1 MKTFRLVLWVGL
13 LFLLWTPLVQG
24 AETVQVFP
32 LQHRGAAEVL
42 PLVRDMVGNAG
53 TVSSIDNKLVVK
65 GSQETLQ
72 QVAQLLAQVDI
83 PKTVL
88 QIIVRQSVNRSGQ
101 HIQTSA
107 DPSASRR
114 LSTSDDEIEQS
125 MLVNDGD
132 TATLE
137 IGRDVPFTSSM
148 AAFTGEDT
156 GYSQTRTI
164 RRVSTGF
171 TIHPELRGDKVQL
184 QVIPQLQALDDGPEG
199 PIHFQELMTNVL
211 VPLDTWY
218 NLAGQLDNHDEVS
231 REVLRLST
239 GDRYQSRDIWIK
251 IHKLA
256 E

>member
-1 MKTFRLVLWVGL
+1 MKPFRLFLYVGL
-13 LFLLWTPLVQG
+13 LLLLFAPLVQG

-32 LQHRGAAEVL
+32 LKHRSVTEVL
-42 PLVRDMVGNAG
+42 TLVRDMVGSAA

-65 GSQETLQ
+65 GSQDALQ
-72 QVAQLLAQVDI
+72 QVAQLLEQVDK

-101 HIQTSA
+101 HIQSSA

-137 IGRDVPFTSSM
+137 IGRDVPFTNSM
-148 AAFTGEDT
+148 AAYTGEYT
-156 GYSQTRTI
+156 GYSQTRSI
-164 RRVSTGF
+164 RRISTGF
-171 TIHPELRGDKVQL
+171 AIHPELRGDKVQL

-199 PIHFQELMTNVL
+199 PIHFQKLMTNVL